1 MVITTTGE
9 TTSQIT
15 IFVRQRNIQ
24 INKNDSSWQ
33 KLHSSHIWKKQ
44 FTLRTRKTWPSTPVN
59 QKWYNSACT

>member
-24 INKNDSSWQ
+24 INKNDSS
-33 KLHSSHIWKKQ
+33 
-44 FTLRTRKTWPSTPVN
+44 
-59 QKWYNSACT
+59 